1 MPGFLLAVVQ
11 LGNARQQDLAGT
23 LEEVEQ
29 RPELLTATI
38 YEKLGIDRQRP
49 LYTSN
54 RRPVYFG
61 HGGQPIRELF

>member
-1 MPGFLLAVVQ
+1 LPTLLATTGQ
-11 LGNARQQDLAGT
+11 IIGRSDKDGGYIADQPHT
-23 LEEVEQ
+23 
-29 RPELLTATI
+29 PEGYVATV